1 MRQLQKSDRSP
12 SFVTHL
18 MDDVELT
25 LLDFIK
31 TNVNS
36 FIKWN
41 LIRFF
46 FFDKNRDTI
55 DSAENIAP
63 ACGRNVS
70 VIEQELDDLVE
81 GGIIAKR
88 GLDGVPT
95 YLLGSDEKML
105 ALMSKFV
112 SACEH
117 REFRVKV
124 VHRIV
129 EDFSKSMGG

>member
-1 MRQLQKSDRSP
+1 
-12 SFVTHL
+12 

-36 FIKWN
+36 FIKWD

-46 FFDKNRDTI
+46 YKNRDTI
-55 DSAENIAP
+55 DTAENIAQH
-63 ACGRNVS
+63 AGRNVS

-105 ALMSKFV
+105 ALMGKFV

-124 VHRIV
+124 VHHIV
-129 EDFSKSMGG
+129 RRLL

>member
-1 MRQLQKSDRSP
+1 MRQLQKTDRS
-12 SFVTHL
+12 SIFVTHL

-31 TNVNS
+31 TNANS
-36 FIKWN
+36 FIKWD

-46 FFDKNRDTI
+46 YKNRHTVDT
-55 DSAENIAP
+55 AENIAQH
-63 ACGRNVS
+63 AGRNVS

-95 YLLGSDEKML
+95 YLLGNDEKML

>member
-1 MRQLQKSDRSP
+1 MRQLQKSDGPP

-18 MDDVELT
+18 MNDMEPT

-36 FIKWN
+36 FIKWD

-46 FFDKNRDTI
+46 YKNRDTI
-55 DSAENIAP
+55 DTAENIARH
-63 ACGRNVS
+63 AGRNVA

-112 SACEH
+112 SACEQ

-129 EDFSKSMGG
+129 RRLL